1 MSLRKVS
8 QFSEKALLGK
18 IVLQLGHLSS
28 LWNFTNVRWQLY
40 CGHTAQDRDT
50 RPPQHRI
57 LHKRQGWDASPLMW
71 SYMRTAQEAV
81 KDSSSFCW
89 NFHKCSLYLLA
100 TFDKESSP
108 AAFNTSFATA
118 EKFNSLLAS
127 VLKTGENCNW
137 NAISASI
144 SVLQE
149 MLNGIS
155 PNRRGNG
162 FDLERLDYFVLSV
175 CAF

>member
-1 MSLRKVS
+1 M
-8 QFSEKALLGK
+8 
-18 IVLQLGHLSS
+18 
-28 LWNFTNVRWQLY
+28 NVRWQLY

-127 VLKTGENCNW
+127 VLKTGRTATGTQFPPPYQCCKRCWMEYLQTEGEM
-137 NAISASI
+137 
-144 SVLQE
+144 VLI
-149 MLNGIS
+149 LNDWIILFYLYVPLLLVS
-155 PNRRGNG
+155 SR
-162 FDLERLDYFVLSV
+162 YF
-175 CAF
+175 